1 MLQLCTNSFQN
12 DKRHNCV
19 STTRLFHSSNPS
31 RHRSQSVQQRPP
43 ITAAEFV
50 DSSPKAIQ
58 PYLKLA
64 RIDRPIGTWLLYL
77 PCTWS
82 IAMAAPPGVFPDM
95 KMMALFGLGAVIMRG
110 AGCTINDMWDCK
122 YDKKV
127 TRTLCRPLPS
137 GEVSHL
143 QALGFLAVQLSAGLA
158 VLLSLNTYS
167 ILLGVASLGPVI
179 VYPLMKRITYWPHI
193 FLGITLNWGAMLGWS
208 AIQGSCD
215 WSVCLPL
222 YLACVPWTIIY
233 DTIYSHQDKSD
244 DLAVGVKSAALL
256 LGDQVKY
263 WLSAFGAIMMTNMTI
278 AGMACDQT
286 WPYYT
291 SLALAAAHL
300 TWQIK
305 TVDLSNDEDCFE
317 KFKSNKWLGL
327 LILTGI
333 IGGGLLKE
341 KKQDHHPSTE
351 VLKKSKT

>member
-1 MLQLCTNSFQN
+1 
-12 DKRHNCV
+12 
-19 STTRLFHSSNPS
+19 
-31 RHRSQSVQQRPP
+31 
-43 ITAAEFV
+43 TAAEFV
-50 DSSPKAIQ
+50 DTCPKAVQ

-64 RIDRPIGTWLLYL
+64 RFDKPIGTWLLYL

-82 IAMAAPPGVFPDM
+82 IAMAAPPGVFPDV

-110 AGCTINDMWDCK
+110 AGCTINDMWDSD

-127 TRTLCRPLPS
+127 SRTISRPLAA
-137 GEVSHL
+137 GHINHF
-143 QALGFLAVQLSAGLA
+143 QALVFLGAQLSAGLA
-158 VLLSLNTYS
+158 VLLSLNVYS
-167 ILLGVASLGPVI
+167 IFLGAASVGLVI
-179 VYPLMKRITYWPHI
+179 VYPLMKRITYWPQL
-193 FLGITLNWGAMLGWS
+193 FLGLTFNYGALLGWS

-222 YLACVPWTIIY
+222 YLAGVPWTLVY
-233 DTIYSHQDKSD
+233 DTIYSFQDRD
-244 DLAVGVKSAALL
+244 DDRAIGVKSTALL
-256 LGDQVKY
+256 LGDKTKY
-263 WLSAFGAIMMTNMTI
+263 WLLAFGAIMMTNMTI

-305 TVDLSNDEDCFE
+305 TVNLSNTEDCFE

-333 IGGGLLKE
+333 IGGGLLKD
-341 KKQDHHPSTE
+341 Q
-351 VLKKSKT
+351 